1 MTVFNTTNHDY
12 LKEPMFF
19 GAELNTARYDVNRYP
34 VFDKL
39 VETQLSFF
47 WRPEEV
53 SLTKDSIDYK
63 HLTEHERFI
72 FLSNIKYQTLLD
84 SVQTRSPNLAFLPF
98 VSLPEVELA
107 VVTWTFFEGVHS
119 RAYSY
124 IMRNLVPNPA
134 EIFDTIVIDPAI
146 LERAVSVTKAY
157 DDFIEY
163 SRWYQVLGEGKHEV
177 VQRQPDGHGAKKLYV
192 DVSMRELKRRLFLAM
207 VSVNILEGVRF
218 YASFA
223 CSFAFKEVSKME
235 GNAKIIALIARDEF
249 QHLAVT
255 QNLIKIWR
263 RGEDDAEMRE
273 VIEESE
279 VQVYELFDAA
289 VDQEKRWCDHL
300 FQHGS
305 IIGLNAT
312 LLKGY
317 VEHIANKRLRTLGY
331 RHRYETTKNPLG
343 WVDKHLNSEGNQ
355 PAPQE
360 TEIESYLVGQ
370 VDTNVPEDAFKDFQ
384 L

>member
-1 MTVFNTTNHDY
+1 MTVFNTTPHDY

-34 VFDKL
+34 IFDKL

-63 HLTEHERFI
+63 HLSEHERFI
-72 FLSNIKYQTLLD
+72 FLSNLKYQTLLD

-98 VSLPEVELA
+98 ASLPEVELA
-107 VVTWTFFEGVHS
+107 IVTWTFFEGIHS

-146 LERAVSVTKAY
+146 VERAKMVTQAY
-157 DDFIEY
+157 DDFIDY
-163 SRWYQVLGEGKHEV
+163 ANHYRVYGFGDWDVTGRDGAYQLNIN
-177 VQRQPDGHGAKKLYV
+177 
-192 DVSMRELKRRLFLAM
+192 SRELKRRLFLAM

-255 QNLIKIWR
+255 QNIIKLWR
-263 RGEDDAEMRE
+263 RGEEDPEMAS
-273 VIEESE
+273 VIEECE
-279 VQVYELFDAA
+279 PQVYELFDAA

-331 RHRYETTKNPLG
+331 KQRYETTKNPLG